1 MKRIGLLFLMVS
13 SLCSV
18 SVADTHWNVE
28 DILSRVDANQVIDH
42 AILEATMIVSGRT
55 GERTIQLKSWSQGED
70 KSFSEYLSP
79 ARERGKKMLKVDD
92 QLWIYT
98 PEPSDRVITI
108 SGHLLKQSVMGSD
121 LSYEDLMNNDS
132 LLTDYDAVIVGE
144 EQLNDRP
151 CVVLELTAKQSD
163 ASYAR
168 QKLWIDTERWLTVQS
183 HLMAK
188 NDKLLKQFQ
197 VTDVFE
203 LSDRWY
209 PKEMHFKDML
219 ASGNGTVYI
228 IDSIDLDT
236 PIPDSLFTKAALRR

>member
-1 MKRIGLLFLMVS
+1 MIKKFMFLFFVVMS
-13 SLCSV
+13 STIAKAEL
-18 SVADTHWNVE
+18 DLTVE
-28 DILSRVDANQVIDH
+28 EILSRVDSNQMIEH
-42 AILEATMIVSGRT
+42 AIIEASMVVYGRT
-55 GERTIQLKSWSQGED
+55 GERTIRLKSWSLGEE

-98 PEPSDRVITI
+98 PEPSDRIITI

-121 LSYEDLMNNDS
+121 LSYEDLMSNDS
-132 LLTDYDAVIVGE
+132 LLEDYEAVILGE
-144 EQLNDRP
+144 ETIEGRP
-151 CVVLELTAKQSD
+151 CLILDLTAKKSD

-168 QKLWIDTERWLTVQS
+168 QKIWIDTERWLPVQS

-188 NDKLLKQFQ
+188 NEKLLKQFL
-197 VTDVFE
+197 VKDVFE

-219 ASGNGTVYI
+219 ATGDGTRYI
-228 IDSIDLDT
+228 IESIDLET
-236 PIPDSLFTKAALRR
+236 EVPDSLFTKAALRQ